1 MNSIHMYDCGQFIYE
16 RYNSAFI
23 FAGVHLFAV
32 VLEKL
37 RKYAGFVG
45 DGGYIKYDATEYPEE
60 GRKAGGEERA
70 SRVEEVAEDKNEVE
84 ARDDAAGGEG
94 REAQANVGIVAE
106 VPRPV

>member
-1 MNSIHMYDCGQFIYE
+1 M
-16 RYNSAFI
+16 
-23 FAGVHLFAV
+23 HLFAV

-60 GRKAGGEERA
+60 GKKAGGEERA
-70 SRVEEVAEDKNEVE
+70 STDEEVVEDKNQVE
-84 ARDDAAGGEG
+84 PRDDAGGGEG
-94 REAQANVGIVAE
+94 REAQGNVGIAAE

>member
-1 MNSIHMYDCGQFIYE
+1 M
-16 RYNSAFI
+16 
-23 FAGVHLFAV
+23 HLFAV

-37 RKYAGFVG
+37 RKDAGLVR
-45 DGGYIKYDATEYPEE
+45 DGGYINYDAAEYPEE

-70 SRVEEVAEDKNEVE
+70 SRDEEVEEDKNKVE

-94 REAQANVGIVAE
+94 REARENIGIVVE